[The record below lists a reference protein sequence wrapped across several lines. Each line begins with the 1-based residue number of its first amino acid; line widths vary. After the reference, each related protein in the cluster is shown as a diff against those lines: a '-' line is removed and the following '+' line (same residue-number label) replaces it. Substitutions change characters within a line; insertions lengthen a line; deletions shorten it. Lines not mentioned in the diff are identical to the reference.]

1 MNGVLSFIEGPLD
14 GDSWESL
21 CNSCYRMRY
30 EKDHYTEIPASYQGD
45 AGIEGFTSTGIVTQC
60 YCPEND
66 YSSNDL
72 YNHQRDKMTAD
83 IGKMLKP
90 EYRDR
95 LQKLGVPPIHQWHF
109 VIPSYSDRR
118 ILEHAESKKKEVL
131 LAKQKAPADFP
142 HIADDFS
149 IRIVTA
155 EHLRVEI
162 TRIVRTT
169 LTDVKLNFA
178 ILHTTTPKW
187 DQCDSVK
194 VENVRRKVRAI
205 MGTIDDSNRTDYEE
219 VVNVYLQSYMKG
231 LDILRVLR
239 TSYTEVYE
247 DIVSL
252 EQSYKK
258 QVELQTKMNTDSS
271 INSTLFTSILSDFQQ
286 KLEHDFSYLNSAS
299 IMELKIDLISGWL
312 ADCSMQ
318 FRG

>member
-1 MNGVLSFIEGPLD
+1 MNDILSFIEGPLD
-14 GDSWESL
+14 GNSWENL

-30 EKDHYTEIPASYQGD
+30 EDEHYTEIPASYQGD

-60 YCPEND
+60 YCPENS
-66 YSSNDL
+66 YSSSDL
-72 YNHQRDKMTAD
+72 YIHQRDKMTAD
-83 IGKMLKP
+83 ISKLLQP

-109 VIPSYSDRR
+109 IIPSYSDRR
-118 ILEHAESKKKEVL
+118 IIEHAESKRKEVL
-131 LAKQKAPADFP
+131 SAKQKAPNDYP

-149 IRIVTA
+149 IRIVIA

-162 TRIVRTT
+162 TRIIRTT
-169 LTDVKLNFA
+169 LSDVKLNFA
-178 ILHTTTPKW
+178 ILHTPSPNW
-187 DQCDSVK
+187 DQCDSEK

-205 MGTIDDSNRTDYEE
+205 MGPIDDSNRADYED
-219 VVNVYLQSYMKG
+219 VVNTYLQSYMQG
-231 LDILRVLR
+231 LDILRILR

-247 DIVSL
+247 DIISL
-252 EQSYKK
+252 EQTYKR

-271 INSTLFTSILSDFQQ
+271 INSTLFNSILSDFQQ
-286 KLEHDFSYLNSAS
+286 KLEHDFSYLTSAS